1 MSLIILSKTIKN
13 MYRVIFNNTV
23 QMVTPDY
30 NMARR
35 NYYEHVR
42 KLRKQHDNLTQVL
55 IEKDG
60 LIFARYN

>member
-1 MSLIILSKTIKN
+1 
-13 MYRVIFNNTV
+13 MYRVIFNNLV

-35 NYYEHVR
+35 SYYEHVR
-42 KLRKQHDNLTQVL
+42 KLREQHDNHTQVF

-60 LIFARYN
+60 LIFVRYN